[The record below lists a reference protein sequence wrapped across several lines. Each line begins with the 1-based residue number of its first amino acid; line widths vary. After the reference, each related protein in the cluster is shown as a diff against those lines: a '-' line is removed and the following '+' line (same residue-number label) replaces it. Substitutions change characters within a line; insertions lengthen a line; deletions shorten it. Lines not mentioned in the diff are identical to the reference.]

1 MSDTNKKDSSPGKFW
16 VNWFD
21 PRALAVLGVILVALC
36 CVASVIALWANNAAQ
51 PVAIT
56 RPAQGAALEVG
67 KLGDIEGTASP
78 GAQIKL
84 YDGSTLLGEARA
96 DSSGRWNFPVPAGLA
111 AGGQTL
117 RADALDAGNRLTS
130 ASVAWTLVDPSAV
143 ARAPGVK
150 PAFTAPAAGS
160 AFVAGQQIN
169 FAGTAG
175 PGATVRLLAADGRVL
190 GTTIA
195 GADGVWRLQ
204 VPAAVG
210 IGPIT
215 ARVVGP
221 DGANLDSAPLSL
233 IFNPAA
239 TAIPPTPAPPALLA
253 PSFGVL
259 PGVFPPA
266 NPLKEAPAG
275 VKGAA
280 YDAVTELAGTA
291 GPNARVRLFDGD
303 IVIGETTADAKGNW
317 SVKIATPFALGP
329 HSITAAAVDG
339 AAIGPRSVAQVF
351 TLVPVQVVAVAPT
364 KPPEPTRLPEPTK
377 APEPT
382 KIPEPTKAIEP
393 TKAVTAAL
401 PAPAATLAPTK
412 APEATQ
418 AAPAAVKPVFLAPP
432 PGANVVA
439 GQPIEFSGTAAPGA
453 TVQIIGADGKVIGTA
468 IAGADGKW
476 TFKLPAAS
484 VGMGPFT
491 VRVIGPNGAALDSAP
506 LAVNIAPAPTVAPA
520 ATAAATQA
528 APAVAPSATL
538 APAATAAPI
547 VAPTA
552 TSAATK
558 APEATKAAP
567 AAAVTATARPTNP
580 PEATKVVAQ
589 AATAAPTNPPEATK
603 VVAQA
608 ATAAPTKAPE
618 ASPTPRVLLGV
629 TGDQPE
635 GATSLP
641 IVIGAAAVLALAAMA
656 LTRRRIR

>member
-1 MSDTNKKDSSPGKFW
+1 
-16 VNWFD
+16 
-21 PRALAVLGVILVALC
+21 
-36 CVASVIALWANNAAQ
+36 
-51 PVAIT
+51 
-56 RPAQGAALEVG
+56 
-67 KLGDIEGTASP
+67 
-78 GAQIKL
+78 
-84 YDGSTLLGEARA
+84 
-96 DSSGRWNFPVPAGLA
+96 
-111 AGGQTL
+111 
-117 RADALDAGNRLTS
+117 
-130 ASVAWTLVDPSAV
+130 
-143 ARAPGVK
+143 
-150 PAFTAPAAGS
+150 
-160 AFVAGQQIN
+160 
-169 FAGTAG
+169 
-175 PGATVRLLAADGRVL
+175 
-190 GTTIA
+190 
-195 GADGVWRLQ
+195 
-204 VPAAVG
+204 
-210 IGPIT
+210 
-215 ARVVGP
+215 
-221 DGANLDSAPLSL
+221 
-233 IFNPAA
+233 
-239 TAIPPTPAPPALLA
+239 LLA

-453 TVQIIGADGKVIGTA
+453 TVQIIGADGKVIRTA
-468 IAGADGKW
+468 RGRGWEVDVQLRPRQWVWALLSRDRTQWRG
-476 TFKLPAAS
+476 
-484 VGMGPFT
+484 
-491 VRVIGPNGAALDSAP
+491 LDSAP